1 MLQRSAWS
9 EKGKEKW
16 MKVFTSDLHSSEESD
31 ENDGEIIIV
40 KPLPWRSERVTEM
53 FHRLDEKIDEGK
65 SAQAKRQKRRRVMGV
80 EPSAR
85 PQPPG
90 LPKWAVTS

>member
-1 MLQRSAWS
+1 
-9 EKGKEKW
+9 
-16 MKVFTSDLHSSEESD
+16 MKVFTSALHSSEESD
-31 ENDGEIIIV
+31 EDGEIIIV
-40 KPLPWRSERVTEM
+40 KPLLWRSERVTEM
-53 FHRLDEKIDEGK
+53 FHQLDQKIEEGK

-90 LPKWAVTS
+90 LPKWAVAS